1 MAQSVSLSDEL
12 IKKAKT
18 YSKIEH
24 RSTAGQIEYWAT
36 MGMIAKDNADVP
48 MNMIEE
54 ILISEAELLNDDVSE
69 FVFE

>member
-12 IKKAKT
+12 VKKAKT

-36 MGMIAKDNADVP
+36 MGMIAKDNEDIP

-54 ILISEAELLNDDVSE
+54 ILISEAELLAGDVSE

>member
-12 IKKAKT
+12 VTKAKT

-36 MGMIAKDNADVP
+36 MGMIAKDNDDIP
-48 MNMIEE
+48 MSMIEE
-54 ILISEAELLNDDVSE
+54 ILISEAELLDGDISE
-69 FVFE
+69 FVFG

>member
-36 MGMIAKDNADVP
+36 MGMIAKDNPDIP

-54 ILISEAELLNDDVSE
+54 ILISEVELLNNDVSE

>member
-54 ILISEAELLNDDVSE
+54 ILISEVELLNDDVSE